1 MISPLLI
8 LIIFGLARRGIA
20 DSLFLYKVSLMSVS
34 RSMFL
39 KNWKSNLPLNWL
51 GFIAIA
57 TSLPFFAPAVGQ
69 EKAPEV
75 PAAQPAPAPPATPD
89 PAANPAPTTPDSKP
103 AETKP
108 AAKKETVKAP
118 AKKQV
123 RVLALSGTYEDL
135 ANGAGLDP
143 TSLLLG
149 GGGGKPKSFYR
160 LCDYIDEVSH
170 EELVTHVLFDLSATG
185 LGLNSP
191 QLDEL
196 TRRINHLREH
206 GKKCIAWLENASNVQ
221 LAIAAA
227 CDEVLMADMG
237 TIDMPSSSMETMFYR
252 DAMDLFG
259 IQASVTRAGDFK
271 GAVEPYLNA
280 TMSPH
285 LKQHYLAMIESINGA
300 QLSRIAKGRN
310 LPVGT
315 VRELQKKRMLL
326 PADALANRL
335 VDQLVPYGAMKK
347 TIMDRV
353 GDEYEWTTPKSKPKR
368 EVSFFELMGKAMAPA
383 KESTAKLK
391 EDSIAVLHLSGAI
404 EDGKEASPGSIVS
417 GPTVKMIEEVTAD
430 DRVKGVVIRINSPG
444 GSATAS
450 EAIRQ
455 ALDTLAKKKPIVF
468 SMGEMAASGG
478 YWITCIGQPI
488 LAEHG
493 TITGSIGVFSMKL
506 SGAAL
511 MRRAGVHIEPITLD
525 HAAGLNALNRAW
537 TEADIEMMQ
546 AFIDQTYSKFL
557 QLASDSRKI
566 PVETLATLAGG
577 RVWSGE
583 QAKSN
588 RLIDQIGGLDDAV
601 SMVAKR
607 SGLEKIRI
615 VHRPEASSGLD
626 LGKLLGGPDDE
637 IDIHATSDTTPSLSS
652 KPLSATGILESKILG
667 WLQAQGFRTEAT
679 RVLLR
684 SADPNQSQTP
694 KVWALLGEQM
704 RIVN

>member
-1 MISPLLI
+1 
-8 LIIFGLARRGIA
+8 
-20 DSLFLYKVSLMSVS
+20 MSV
-34 RSMFL
+34 RMKYWKPFL
-39 KNWKSNLPLNWL
+39 QLSSL
-51 GFIAIA
+51 GFLLA
-57 TSLPFFAPAVGQ
+57 TTSFGMAQDTAPQA
-69 EKAPEV
+69 
-75 PAAQPAPAPPATPD
+75 PATPAQP
-89 PAANPAPTTPDSKP
+89 PAESNPV

-108 AAKKETVKAP
+108 ADAKPADAKPAEEKPAESKPVAKKETAKAP

-123 RVLALSGTYEDL
+123 RVLALSGSYEDL
-135 ANGAGLDP
+135 PSGSGLDP
-143 TSLLLG
+143 TALLLG
-149 GGGGKPKSFYR
+149 GGGGKPKGFYR
-160 LCDYIDEVSH
+160 LCDYLDEVSH
-170 EELVTHVLFDLSATG
+170 EELVTHVVFDLSADS

-196 TRRINHLREH
+196 TRRIAHLRGH
-206 GKKCIAWLENASNVQ
+206 GKKCIAWLENAGNIQ

-280 TMSPH
+280 TMSTH
-285 LKQHYLAMIESINGA
+285 LKEHYLAMMESINGA

-315 VRELQKKRMLL
+315 IRELQRKRMLL

-335 VDQLVPYGAMKK
+335 VDQLVPYGALKK
-347 TIMDRV
+347 TVMDRL
-353 GDEYEWTTPKSKPKR
+353 GEDYDWTTPKSKPKR
-368 EVSFFELMGKAMAPA
+368 DVSFFELMGKAMAPA
-383 KESTAKLK
+383 KETTSKLK

-404 EDGKEASPGSIVS
+404 EDGKDASPGSIVS
-417 GPTVKMIEEVTAD
+417 GPTVKLIEDLTAD
-430 DRVKGVVIRINSPG
+430 DRIKGVVVRINSPG

-455 ALDTLAKKKPIVF
+455 ALDTLSKKKTLVF

-478 YWITCIGQPI
+478 YWITCIGRPI

-506 SGAAL
+506 SGGAL
-511 MRRAGVHIEPITLD
+511 MRRAGIHIEPITLD
-525 HAAGLNALNRAW
+525 PAAGINALNRAW
-537 TEADIEMMQ
+537 SESDIEMMQ

-557 QLASDSRKI
+557 QLASESRSI
-566 PVETLATLAGG
+566 PVDTLKSLAGG

-588 RLIDQIGGLDDAV
+588 RLIDQLGGLDDAIA
-601 SMVAKR
+601 MVAKG
-607 SGLEKIRI
+607 SGLEKIRV

-626 LGKLLGGPDDE
+626 LGKLLGGSDDE
-637 IDIHATSDTTPSLSS
+637 IDIHSGSGA
-652 KPLSATGILESKILG
+652 ILESTLG
-667 WLQAQGFRTEAT
+667 NLLETKVLEWLQSRGFRTEAT
-679 RVLLR
+679 RALLR
-684 SADPNQSQTP
+684 SANNNGSQPP
-694 KVWALLGEQM
+694 KVWALLGEQL
-704 RIVN
+704 RIVQ

>member
-1 MISPLLI
+1 
-8 LIIFGLARRGIA
+8 
-20 DSLFLYKVSLMSVS
+20 
-34 RSMFL
+34 
-39 KNWKSNLPLNWL
+39 
-51 GFIAIA
+51 
-57 TSLPFFAPAVGQ
+57 
-69 EKAPEV
+69 
-75 PAAQPAPAPPATPD
+75 
-89 PAANPAPTTPDSKP
+89 
-103 AETKP
+103 
-108 AAKKETVKAP
+108 
-118 AKKQV
+118 
-123 RVLALSGTYEDL
+123 
-135 ANGAGLDP
+135 
-143 TSLLLG
+143 
-149 GGGGKPKSFYR
+149 
-160 LCDYIDEVSH
+160 
-170 EELVTHVLFDLSATG
+170 
-185 LGLNSP
+185 LNSP

-335 VDQLVPYGAMKK
+335 VDQLAPYGSMKK

-353 GDEYEWTTPKSKPKR
+353 GEEYEWTTPKSKPKR

-404 EDGKEASPGSIVS
+404 EDGKDASPGSIVS

-430 DRVKGVVIRINSPG
+430 DRIKGVVIRINSPG

-455 ALDTLAKKKPIVF
+455 ALDALAKKKPIVF

-537 TEADIEMMQ
+537 SESDIEMMQ
-546 AFIDQTYSKFL
+546 AFIDQVYSKFL

-615 VHRPEASSGLD
+615 VHRPEASSGFD

-637 IDIHATSDTTPSLSS
+637 IDIHATNNSSVSLSS
-652 KPLSATGILESKILG
+652 NPLSAAGIVESKILG

-679 RVLLR
+679 RALLR
-684 SADPNQSQTP
+684 SADPNQASTP